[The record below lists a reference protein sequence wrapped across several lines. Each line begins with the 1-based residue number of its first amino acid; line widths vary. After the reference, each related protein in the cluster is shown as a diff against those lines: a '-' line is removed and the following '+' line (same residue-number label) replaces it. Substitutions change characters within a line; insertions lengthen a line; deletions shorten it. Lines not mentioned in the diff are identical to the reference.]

1 MPICL
6 MSLNSGPILVP
17 GPNETL
23 ALPDLS
29 RIATQ
34 VAAKGC
40 SRAGRNTG
48 GVHVRSFAILLCRLS
63 PRRSLDV
70 TRISESLRCLV
81 QFRSRGGYRAR
92 SRTRTRGLLA
102 ATRQVDGRRAALGLS
117 FRWPPQMLVPGRRG
131 DGDGEE
137 A

>member
-48 GVHVRSFAILLCRLS
+48 GFHVRSFAILLCRLS

-70 TRISESLRCLV
+70 TRISESLRCVV
-81 QFRSRGGYRAR
+81 QFRYRGGHRAR
-92 SRTRTRGLLA
+92 SRGRGLLA

-117 FRWPPQMLVPGRRG
+117 FRWPPQMLVPDR
-131 DGDGEE
+131 
-137 A
+137 